1 MATSLRVMSA
11 NLCWGRADPECLLAL
26 VRRLEVDVVGL
37 QELGCDQ
44 AEAVS
49 QELPYGVLS
58 PSNDSTGTGVAL
70 RRPAKIDVIPMAF
83 RPLHTALL
91 DPADWPALDACEPG
105 YLRQRVRLR
114 GEDAEREADTY
125 VSPLRSPEPVAF
137 EWYKQLIV
145 AGAREHALP
154 AAWLDFLEGLPSRP
168 DPARR

>member
-1 MATSLRVMSA
+1 VGDLYFAYGSNLHAPRMRERIPSARALGAHLLEGFRFTLDKPSRDGSAKA
-11 NLCWGRADPECLLAL
+11 NLHAQADARVWG
-26 VRRLEVDVVGL
+26 
-37 QELGCDQ
+37 
-44 AEAVS
+44 AV
-49 QELPYGVLS
+49 Y
-58 PSNDSTGTGVAL
+58 
-70 RRPAKIDVIPMAF
+70 R
-83 RPLHTALL
+83 L

-105 YLRQRVRLR
+105 YRRQRVRLR